1 MKLVRFGQTG
11 AERPGILDGKGQVR
25 DLSGIIA
32 DIDASAL
39 SPVGLERLRAVD
51 PERLPLAP
59 AGARLGVPV
68 AGVRN
73 LICVG
78 LNYTDHAEETNAPI
92 PSQPILFN
100 KHTSALSGAYD
111 DVILPPGSTKLD
123 WEVEL
128 AFVIGKRAWHV
139 SEEEAPTCI
148 AGYTILNDLS
158 ERQYQLEWEGQ
169 WMKGKSY
176 PTFAPCGP
184 WLVTADEVGDPQ
196 DLDLWLDLN
205 GKREQTGT
213 TRRMIFSC
221 AHIVAY
227 ASRFM
232 ALEPGD
238 IVTTGT
244 PPGVGLGCKPPRFM
258 SAGDVMALGITG
270 LGEQRQRLV
279 PWQQSMVG

>member
-258 SAGDVMALGITG
+258 SAGDVMTLGITG